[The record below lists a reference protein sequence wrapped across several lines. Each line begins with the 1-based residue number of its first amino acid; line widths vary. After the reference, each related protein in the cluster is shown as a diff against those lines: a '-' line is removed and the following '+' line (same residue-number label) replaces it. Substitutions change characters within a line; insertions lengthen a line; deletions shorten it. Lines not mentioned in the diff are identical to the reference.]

1 MYTIIGGDGKEY
13 GPVTTEQ
20 VRAWIEAGRANR
32 DTQAKTEGTDA
43 WKRIG
48 DFPEFGQTAIPPAV
62 PQSAGPAPITLPG
75 RAQPLNILSC
85 YERSWG
91 LLKADFLMMVGIGIV
106 VILIQVALGLVQHLG
121 VYFLS
126 TIFSGVIYGGWYYYI
141 LLKVRGQPA
150 TFGDAF
156 AGFSRGFV
164 NLAVIGILVTLFFV
178 LGLVCLILPGI
189 YLGVAYSF
197 AVLLGVDK
205 RLAVWDAMETSRKT
219 ITRQWWPMFG
229 LILLGIPFSILGV
242 LCLGVGI
249 FVALPLI
256 VGALVYAYEDLC
268 NPPPVTV
275 SVPVALPAA

>member
-13 GPVTTEQ
+13 GPVTQEQ
-20 VRAWIEAGRANR
+20 VRVWIEAGRANL
-32 DTQAKTEGTDA
+32 DTQAKAEGGEA

-48 DFPEFGQTAIPPAV
+48 DFPEFAQAAIPPDA
-62 PQSAGPAPITLPG
+62 PSSAAPSPITLPG
-75 RAQPLNILSC
+75 RAPLLDILSC

-91 LLKADFLMMVGIGIV
+91 LLKSDFLMMVAIGIV
-106 VILIQVALGLVQHLG
+106 VILIQVGLGMLQRLG

-156 AGFSRGFV
+156 AGLTRGFV
-164 NLAVIGILVTLFFV
+164 NLAVIGILVTLFVV
-178 LGLVCLILPGI
+178 LGLVCLIVPGI

-197 AVLLGVDK
+197 AVYAGRRQAAPHLG
-205 RLAVWDAMETSRKT
+205 RHGTSRKT
-219 ITRQWWPMFG
+219 ITRQWWRMFG
-229 LILLGIPFSILGV
+229 LLLLGIPFSILGL

-249 FVALPLI
+249 FIVLPLI

-268 NPPPVTV
+268 NPPAVTV
-275 SVPVALPAA
+275 GGPSA